1 MFGMPRRAV
10 WPRNA
15 LVIAVGCSGLNA
27 EKMFVFREK
36 SFFFVTRNQSTV
48 LVYALYQSHFFV
60 KEREKNNV

>member
-36 SFFFVTRNQSTV
+36 SFFFVI
-48 LVYALYQSHFFV
+48 LVTSLRYSCMLCTNLTFFRER
-60 KEREKNNV
+60 EREK

>member
-36 SFFFVTRNQSTV
+36 SFFFRYS
-48 LVYALYQSHFFV
+48 
-60 KEREKNNV
+60 